1 MRIIMA
7 DEVCRKCEASLT
19 DHNEEDCLR
28 VQLEQAQSEIK
39 RLKVSLEISRDA
51 WYHQRDLFG
60 VLCWAHTNCPYE
72 IVQQGKLVFVQP
84 IVDRK
89 LIGAGASQEAAANI
103 VRLMNV
109 PENK

>member
-1 MRIIMA
+1 MVE
-7 DEVCRKCEASLT
+7 DLCRKCEKSLL
-19 DHNEEDCLR
+19 DHNEESCLR
-28 VQLEQAQSEIK
+28 VQLMQAQSEIK

-51 WYHQRDLFG
+51 WYQAREHIGKLS
-60 VLCWAHTNCPYE
+60 WAHLNCKYE

-84 IVDRK
+84 ITDPK
-89 LIGAGASQEAAANI
+89 LIGAGASQEAANNI